1 MEDRWRGNGQYD
13 LSIMHTCRYNCAKP
27 IDKKKLIYE
36 ELIKDSAKDSLD
48 VPIMNYIIQSF
59 DREEVTIEQIIDYV
73 IKNSVFEDDED
84 VEDDAIDDI
93 HSIINNEIN
102 LLLSYKILER
112 VSFHPNIILKKLI

>member
-1 MEDRWRGNGQYD
+1 MCKTN
-13 LSIMHTCRYNCAKP
+13 RY
-27 IDKKKLIYE
+27 KKLIYE

>member
-1 MEDRWRGNGQYD
+1 M
-13 LSIMHTCRYNCAKP
+13 
-27 IDKKKLIYE
+27 
-36 ELIKDSAKDSLD
+36 
-48 VPIMNYIIQSF
+48 PIMNYIIQSF